1 MFTLEGYSCISS
13 TVLEKVLWGL
23 LALSVVLAALKG
35 VRFFPNEYRRLRATK
50 SSQRARLFNSFM
62 YFHLLCVHIP
72 LLLSL
77 CASRAIL
84 ELNIGV
90 DVIPTVLIVIVICE
104 IPLLLNLKVRIS
116 LPSIGTLYAVDFSLL
131 TLCYIAALSALLL
144 LSFRCAVQYTLTT
157 HPSPFS
163 SLHLDPIH

>member
-1 MFTLEGYSCISS
+1 
-13 TVLEKVLWGL
+13 LWGI

-50 SSQRARLFNSFM
+50 SSQKARLFNSFM
-62 YFHLLCVHIP
+62 YFHLLCIHVP

-90 DVIPTVLIVIVICE
+90 DVIPTVIYVVMICE
-104 IPLLLNLKVRIS
+104 IS
-116 LPSIGTLYAVDFSLL
+116 LRFEYHIAHLIDIFYRNRMLRMSRCKPFAKLQLYPEKNFYSDQP
-131 TLCYIAALSALLL
+131 TN
-144 LSFRCAVQYTLTT
+144 
-157 HPSPFS
+157 
-163 SLHLDPIH
+163 D